1 MKGQEVV
8 VVREVMEGVL
18 TPSLARSIL
27 LGALDRLGEPPDGPL
42 EWMTFVQTTLNDA
55 IQARVGSAESSE
67 IVDQVSGILRSI
79 AGPVPPAPPAPERE
93 ATTRFDRRSGPSRV
107 LVAASSSRLAR
118 ILKAALGP
126 DMVTMGIRNMR
137 SFNEIVHDFRPGLFV
152 VDLTDPPE
160 IEIDALASSLHQLPE
175 QTIVLVW
182 DEGTERGR
190 SVSESLANRDRR
202 VAWVDRREGVDPLL
216 DHIRASRA
224 LQSF

>member
-18 TPSLARSIL
+18 APALARSIL
-27 LGALDRLGEPPDGPL
+27 LGALDRLGDPPEGPL
-42 EWMTFVQTTLNDA
+42 EWMTFVQTTLRDE
-55 IQARVGSAESSE
+55 IQTRVGGAESAE

-79 AGPVPPAPPAPERE
+79 APSEPAPPPRERE
-93 ATTRFDRRSGPSRV
+93 ETSRFDRRSGPARV

-118 ILKAALGP
+118 ILKVALGS
-126 DMVTMGIRNMR
+126 DVVTMGIRNMR
-137 SFNEIVHDFRPGLFV
+137 SFDEIVHDFRPGLFV
-152 VDLTDPPE
+152 VDLTDPAE
-160 IEIDALASSLHQLPE
+160 IEIGALAASLHQVPE

-182 DEGTERGR
+182 DEGTEQGR
-190 SVSESLANRDRR
+190 TVSETLAARDRR

-224 LQSF
+224 LQTF